1 MHSMSSKPGERPVF
15 GDQLPRISH
24 VPERVRSAGPEALEL
39 CEKVGLTLDPWQ
51 RWCLEQSLGEREDGN
66 WAAYET
72 AVVCSRQN
80 GKSELLTA
88 RLVVGLFLLGERECI
103 YSAHRYDAA
112 MVVFRRLVA
121 VIEGSALLRKR
132 LRPVKHAHGL
142 ELVETTDGA
151 RAAFKTR
158 TKLGGRAHSCDL
170 LILDEAHILSGAAHG
185 SLIPML
191 AARRRAQVWYA
202 ATPPEANTNE
212 DSLVLSGVRERVL
225 EGDGDEALFYA
236 EWSVDAATPED
247 VTAEMARDER
257 LQRQANPAMGRRISA
272 SQIENERQAM
282 DPVSFAV
289 ERLGVGRW
297 AKADG
302 LPGAINLENWKAC
315 EDPAPDAR
323 DRAVVFGFDISPDRR
338 SAAIAAAWIGDDGL
352 PRVDVIE
359 TFPRGEG
366 SGPLAGL
373 TERLRDLTSTH
384 HERVMADTAPA
395 GPLLD
400 ELGRLGVQC
409 DLIASAGQL
418 AQACATFLDRVE
430 AKCLRYRWSEPL
442 DLAVQNAATR
452 PLGDSGFAWSRKSSA
467 VDISPLVACT
477 VALFGLLEFGAG
489 YSGPLIEIIGGGGG
503 EVDPHW
509 GEKWRGV
516 QH

>member
-1 MHSMSSKPGERPVF
+1 MSSRPAEKPVVGSQRPRVS
-15 GDQLPRISH
+15 R
-24 VPERVRSAGPEALEL
+24 VPASVRSAGPLALEL
-39 CEKVGLTLDPWQ
+39 CEAAGMQLDDWQ
-51 RWCLEQSLGEREDGN
+51 RWCLEQSLGEREDKS

-72 AVVCSRQN
+72 AVVAPRQN

-88 RLVVGLFLLGERECI
+88 RLLVGLFLLDEREVI

-112 MVVFRRLVA
+112 MVVFRRLVS
-121 VIEGSALLRKR
+121 VIEAAPLLAKR
-132 LRPVKHAHGL
+132 IRPVKHAHGL

-170 LILDEAHILSGAAHG
+170 LILDEAHILSEAAHG

-191 AARRRAQVWYA
+191 AARRRAQIWYA

-212 DSLVLSGVRERVL
+212 DSLVLAGVRERAI
-225 EGDGDEALFYA
+225 EGENAERLFYA
-236 EWSVDAATPED
+236 EWSVDAESPED
-247 VTAEMARDER
+247 VTSDMARDPR
-257 LQRQANPAMGRRISA
+257 LWAQSNAALNVRISE
-272 SQIENERQAM
+272 SQVESERQAM

-297 AKADG
+297 PKADG
-302 LPGAINLENWKAC
+302 LPGAIDLENWKAC

-323 DRAVVFGFDISPDRR
+323 RRDVVFGFDIAPDRR
-338 SAAIAAAWIGDDGL
+338 SAAIAACWEGDDGL

-359 TFPRGEG
+359 TFPRPSSEG
-366 SGPLAGL
+366 SGPLAGF
-373 TERLRDLTSTH
+373 TDRLADLTCTR
-384 HERVMADTAPA
+384 HERVMADVAPA
-395 GPLLD
+395 GPVLD
-400 ELGRLGVQC
+400 ELDRLGVEC
-409 DLIASAGQL
+409 DLISSAGQL

-430 AKCLRYRWSEPL
+430 AKCLRYRWTEPL

-477 VALFGLLEFGAG
+477 VALFGLLKFGAG
-489 YSGPLIEIIGGGGG
+489 YSGPLLEIIGGGGD

>member
-1 MHSMSSKPGERPVF
+1 MHSMSSKPDETPVF

-51 RWCLEQSLGEREDGN
+51 SWCLEQSLGELEDGN

-72 AVVCSRQN
+72 VVVAPRQN

-88 RLVVGLFLLGERECI
+88 RLVVGLFLLGERELI
-103 YSAHRYDAA
+103 YSSHRYDAS

-132 LRPVKHAHGL
+132 IRPVKHAHGL

-170 LILDEAHILSGAAHG
+170 LMLDEGHILSEAAHG

-191 AARRRAQVWYA
+191 AARRRAQIWFA
-202 ATPPEANTNE
+202 ATPPEANSNE
-212 DSLVLSGVRERVL
+212 DSLVLAGVRARALDGEDAER
-225 EGDGDEALFYA
+225 LFYA
-236 EWSVDAATPED
+236 EWSVDADSPED
-247 VTAEMARDER
+247 VTSDMARDTR
-257 LQRQANPAMGRRISA
+257 LWAQANPALGVRISEGQVE
-272 SQIENERQAM
+272 SERQAM
-282 DPVSFAV
+282 HPISFAV

-297 AKADG
+297 PKADG

-323 DRAVVFGFDISPDRR
+323 DRAVVFGFDIAPDRR
-338 SAAIAAAWIGDDGL
+338 SAAIAAAWLGADGL

-359 TFPRGEG
+359 TFPQGEG

-373 TERLRDLTSTH
+373 TERLAAITGTH
-384 HERVMADTAPA
+384 HERVMADSAPA

-400 ELGRLGVQC
+400 ELHRLGVRC
-409 DLIASAGQL
+409 DLIPSAGQL
-418 AQACATFLDRVE
+418 AQACATFLDYVE
-430 AKCLRYRWSEPL
+430 ARSLRYRWTEAL

-489 YSGPLIEIIGGGGG
+489 YTGPLMELF
-503 EVDPHW
+503 
-509 GEKWRGV
+509 R
-516 QH
+516 